1 MTYLNAERL
10 ICEVFKSSRKEEMY
24 LYVDKSRGLVDVPEA
39 LLERFGTPV
48 STMTLM
54 LTPDKTLARA
64 KASDVLAAIRDQGFY
79 FQMPPAKDDYLLNL
93 YRLPT
98 EARY

>member
-1 MTYLNAERL
+1 MNYLNTERL

-24 LYVDKSRGLVDVPEA
+24 LYVDKRRGLADVPEG

-54 LTPDKTLARA
+54 LTPDRTLARA
-64 KASDVLAAIRDQGFY
+64 KAADVLAAIRDQGFY